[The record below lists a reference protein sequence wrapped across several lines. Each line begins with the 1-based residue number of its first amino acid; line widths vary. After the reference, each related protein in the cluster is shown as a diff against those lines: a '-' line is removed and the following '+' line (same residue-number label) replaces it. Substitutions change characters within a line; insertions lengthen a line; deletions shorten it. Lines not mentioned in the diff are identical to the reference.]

1 MPLADLSLVT
11 RSLRTLLDLNVR
23 RLMGGLPPG
32 AIIVTTQPPEAVGA
46 ATNTINLHLY
56 HVAEDP
62 HFRNAARPAVTA
74 RNEAPPPM
82 ALRLF
87 YILTAHHVQSPD
99 TDALAQ
105 QRLMSFALRTLHDY
119 PVIGD
124 GVAVDAGDGAG
135 PEPVLD
141 AALRAADNSF
151 QIMLRAVTPE
161 DAAAFWS
168 AVNPQTARLS
178 AYYEVRMVL
187 LAA

>member
-32 AIIVTTQPPEAVGA
+32 AIAVTTQPPEEVGA
-46 ATNTINLHLY
+46 ATNTLNLHLY

-62 HFRNAARPAVTA
+62 HVRNAPRPAANA
-74 RNEAPPPM
+74 RNDARPPM

-87 YILTAHHVQSPD
+87 YILTAHHAQNSD
-99 TDALAQ
+99 SDALTQ
-105 QRLMSFALRTLHDY
+105 QRLMSFALRTMHDY

-124 GVAVDAGDGAG
+124 GIAVDAGAG

-141 AALRAADNSF
+141 AALRGADNSF
-151 QIMLRAVTPE
+151 QVMLRSLPPE
-161 DAAAFWS
+161 DTIAFWS
-168 AVNPQTARLS
+168 AVDRQTARLS
-178 AYYEVRMVL
+178 AYYEVRTVL
-187 LAA
+187 LSA